1 MKSILILKKIVS
13 IMNKED
19 KKKELVKYCVKYQR
33 GGRINNAVKN
43 IGWALNHC
51 NGGEEDAKFALF
63 LLRILLKEVK

>member
-51 NGGEEDAKFALF
+51 NGGEEDAKFSLF

>member
-1 MKSILILKKIVS
+1 
-13 IMNKED
+13 MNNDD
-19 KKKELVKYCVKYQR
+19 KKKALVKYCIKYQR

-63 LLRILLKEVK
+63 LLRILTKEVEK

>member
-1 MKSILILKKIVS
+1 MIS
-13 IMNKED
+13 EEE

-33 GGRINNAVKN
+33 GGRINGAVKN

-63 LLRILLKEVK
+63 LLRILTKEVN

>member
-1 MKSILILKKIVS
+1 MK
-13 IMNKED
+13 NQD
-19 KKKELVKYCVKYQR
+19 KKKELVKYCIKYKR

-63 LLRILLKEVK
+63 LLKILTNEVE

>member
-1 MKSILILKKIVS
+1 MTIMKTKD
-13 IMNKED
+13 E
-19 KKKELVKYCVKYQR
+19 KKKELVKYCIKYQR

-63 LLRILLKEVK
+63 LLRILTKEVK